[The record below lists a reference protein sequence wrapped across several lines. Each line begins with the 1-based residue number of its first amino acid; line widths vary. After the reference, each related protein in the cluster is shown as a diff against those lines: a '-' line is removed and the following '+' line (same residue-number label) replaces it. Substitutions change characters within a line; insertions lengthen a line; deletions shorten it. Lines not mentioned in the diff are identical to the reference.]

1 MAPQSSTIVP
11 LPVGVLLSVVHEHRA
26 ITITKIIRIPLTV
39 TPLPCERNCRILR
52 QEDSMPTDTD
62 KEDTHGAGPDQSGA
76 SQVRSNTAKVAG
88 AESGTRSV
96 TDKLKAQGDAMAKK
110 HGG

>member
-1 MAPQSSTIVP
+1 
-11 LPVGVLLSVVHEHRA
+11 
-26 ITITKIIRIPLTV
+26 
-39 TPLPCERNCRILR
+39 
-52 QEDSMPTDTD
+52 MPTDTD
-62 KEDTHGAGPDQSGA
+62 KEDIQGAGPEQSGA

-88 AESGTRSV
+88 AEAGARSV